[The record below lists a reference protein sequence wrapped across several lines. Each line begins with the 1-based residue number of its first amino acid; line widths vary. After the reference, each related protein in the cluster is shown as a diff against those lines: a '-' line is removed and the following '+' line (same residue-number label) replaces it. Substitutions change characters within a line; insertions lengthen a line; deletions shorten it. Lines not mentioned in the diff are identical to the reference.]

1 MEFTLEDYVLEYPV
15 EVSYKI
21 SDRPESDAC
30 ENKTVITSIADRN
43 GTSKFI
49 YHLGKKQPYAINND
63 ICLFDYYETKNAI
76 MNQIKADAREK
87 EPAFTQEFVAA
98 KLVAEIAA

>member
-49 YHLGKKQPYAINND
+49 YHLGKK
-63 ICLFDYYETKNAI
+63 
-76 MNQIKADAREK
+76 
-87 EPAFTQEFVAA
+87 
-98 KLVAEIAA
+98 